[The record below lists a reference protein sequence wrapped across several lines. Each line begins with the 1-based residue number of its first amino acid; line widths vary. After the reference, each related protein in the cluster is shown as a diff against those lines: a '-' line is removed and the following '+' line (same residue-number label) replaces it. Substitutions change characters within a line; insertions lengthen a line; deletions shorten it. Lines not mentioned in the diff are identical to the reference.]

1 LYEKLEPI
9 AEESSVMKKKST
21 YLNLNT
27 GLGLAAVILVASI
40 GTTLAGSIVIN
51 SNTEFEFGQGIV
63 NTTACDNTITVT
75 PNSKLV
81 EGEFL
86 LDNIVISGIDEY
98 GCIGKYLTIKVL
110 FDNIPQI
117 IGNSSETGCKFQ
129 WGQLGWESI
138 SGGCEVTFADR
149 EGENFTF
156 TPGTDVAGSLV
167 EKITLESSST

>member
-1 LYEKLEPI
+1 MRE
-9 AEESSVMKKKST
+9 KST
-21 YLNLNT
+21 YLNLNN
-27 GLGLAAVILVASI
+27 GLGLAAVILVTTI

-51 SNTEFEFGQGIV
+51 SNTEIEFGQGIV

-75 PNSKLV
+75 PNSKLEV
-81 EGEFL
+81 GEFL

-98 GCIGKYLTIKVL
+98 ACAGKYLTIKVL

-129 WGQLGWESI
+129 WGQLGWESR
-138 SGGCEVTFADR
+138 SGGCEVTFAQR
-149 EGENFTF
+149 EGKYFTF
-156 TPGTDVAGSLV
+156 TPGTVVAASLV

>member
-1 LYEKLEPI
+1 
-9 AEESSVMKKKST
+9 MKKKST

-40 GTTLAGSIVIN
+40 GTTLAGSILIN

-75 PNSKLV
+75 PNSKLEV
-81 EGEFL
+81 GEFL

-98 GCIGKYLTIKVL
+98 GCAGKYLTIKVL

-117 IGNSSETGCKFQ
+117 IGSSFETACKFQ
-129 WGQLGWESI
+129 WQEVGWVSI
-138 SGGCEVTFADR
+138 SGGCEVTYWDR
-149 EGENFTF
+149 NGENFTF
-156 TPGTDVAGSLV
+156 TPGTEAAASLV
-167 EKITLESSST
+167 EKITLELSST